1 MAIPSSNDYSLSQV
15 DIKITNTGEFVKT
28 FSGFN
33 MQMYILVIIIFE
45 NKLWILDYWNIHIQ
59 DLSGAIN
66 IVHTM
71 SYGFCFTC
79 WIQKDWLGPWY
90 WGSLG
95 HFSPALALLFT
106 FPDFVLSV

>member
-45 NKLWILDYWNIHIQ
+45 NKLWILDY
-59 DLSGAIN
+59 
-66 IVHTM
+66 
-71 SYGFCFTC
+71 
-79 WIQKDWLGPWY
+79 
-90 WGSLG
+90 
-95 HFSPALALLFT
+95 
-106 FPDFVLSV
+106 